1 MKAVFLAGKAIYPSK
16 IVCIGR
22 NYVAH
27 AEELGNE
34 VPSEPVV
41 FVKPASAIG
50 NVLHSELGEALHYEA
65 EIAFMVAS
73 GKLVAATV
81 GLDLT
86 KRASQSRLKAKGL
99 PWERAKAFDGSALF
113 GEFVP
118 CHGSDTLGLTFSC
131 DGKKLQEGHTG
142 LMLFSPQQ
150 LLQEVQSF
158 MTLEDGDILM
168 TGTPAGVGALVA
180 GGNYHAELL
189 LDGKVLTSV
198 SWQAR

>member
-1 MKAVFLAGKAIYPSK
+1 MKPVFLAGKAIYPSK

-34 VPSEPVV
+34 VPTEPVV
-41 FVKPASAIG
+41 FIKPASAIG
-50 NVLHSELGEALHYEA
+50 NVLHSELGEPLHYEA

-73 GKLVAATV
+73 GKLVAATL

-86 KRASQSRLKAKGL
+86 RRETQNRLKNKGL

-118 CHGSDTLGLTFSC
+118 CHGSEDLALTFSC
-131 DGKKLQEGHTG
+131 DGKLLQQGHTG
-142 LMLFSPQQ
+142 LMLFSPEQ
-150 LLQEVQSF
+150 LLAEVQTFLS
-158 MTLEDGDILM
+158 LDDGDILM
-168 TGTPAGVGALVA
+168 TGTPAGVGALIS
-180 GGNYHAELL
+180 GGHYHGELFQKGNL
-189 LDGKVLTSV
+189 LTRV

>member
-1 MKAVFLAGKAIYPSK
+1 MKQVFLSGRAVSPSK
-16 IVCIGR
+16 VVCIGR

-34 VPSEPVV
+34 VPTEPVV

-50 NVLHSELGEALHYEA
+50 NVLHSTQGEVLHYEA
-65 EIAFMVAS
+65 EICFMVA
-73 GKLVAATV
+73 GGQLVAAGV

-86 KRASQSRLKAKGL
+86 KRATQNRLKAKGL

-118 CHGSDTLGLTFSC
+118 CSSSEGLSLVFSC
-131 DGKKLQEGHTG
+131 DGVVLQQGGCE
-142 LMLFSPQQ
+142 LMLFSPEQ
-150 LLQEVQSF
+150 LIEEVASF

-168 TGTPAGVGALVA
+168 TGTPAGVGPLQA
-180 GGNYHAELL
+180 GGHYRAELRRGDVL
-189 LDGKVLTSV
+189 LTSV
-198 SWQAR
+198 SWTAH

>member
-1 MKAVFLAGKAIYPSK
+1 MKPVFLAGKAIHPSK
-16 IVCIGR
+16 IICIGR

-34 VPSEPVV
+34 VPTEPVV
-41 FVKPASAIG
+41 FLKPPSAIC
-50 NVLHSELGEALHYEA
+50 NVLRSELGEPLHYEA

-86 KRASQSRLKAKGL
+86 KRATQARLKAKGL

-118 CHGSDTLGLTFSC
+118 CHGSEDLALTFSC
-131 DGKKLQEGHTG
+131 DGKLLQQGHTG
-142 LMLFSPQQ
+142 LMLFSPER
-150 LLQEVQSF
+150 LVEEVQGF
-158 MTLEDGDILM
+158 ITLEDGDILM
-168 TGTPAGVGALVA
+168 TGTPAGVGALSA
-180 GGNYHAELL
+180 GGHYHAELL
-189 LDGKVLTSV
+189 QGERVLTSV